1 MRETPPPPPGGGGRC
16 YKKEGTKNRD
26 TPPPL
31 ESVGGLVA
39 NLLPTDFQKWIGSY
53 PLNQFRGSEPDI
65 LFQS

>member
-1 MRETPPPPPGGGGRC
+1 MRG
-16 YKKEGTKNRD
+16 

-39 NLLPTDFQKWIGSY
+39 NLLPTDFQSGIGSY